1 MKKERTSI
9 SLPMNAQL
17 RPVDVLIYSNYIY
30 NVYYTN
36 AILETETS
44 Y

>member
-1 MKKERTSI
+1 MHNLDR
-9 SLPMNAQL
+9 
-17 RPVDVLIYSNYIY
+17 VDVLIYSNYIY